1 MVVVV
6 MPAEKLM
13 HRRAKCSLTGV
24 LVTWLEQLV
33 GMYPHRP
40 SRARVTATVVHVL
53 FWMCLSYSSGEI
65 IGALRLTVIRAVS
78 GDFLEMDASFTVTR
92 RARQSLTFGSW
103 ARRVR
108 GRVDLGVGTCS
119 GFSVCYDYHLRI
131 VVLCIGPSDPV
142 YVLCLCLCEAKRD
155 ELRSALSPAG
165 EDGHESGGG

>member
-1 MVVVV
+1 
-6 MPAEKLM
+6 
-13 HRRAKCSLTGV
+13 
-24 LVTWLEQLV
+24 
-33 GMYPHRP
+33 
-40 SRARVTATVVHVL
+40 VVHVL
-53 FWMCLSYSSGEI
+53 FWMYLSYSSGEI

-131 VVLCIGPSDPV
+131 VVLCVGPSDPV
-142 YVLCLCLCEAKRD
+142 DVLCLCLCEAKRD

-165 EDGHESGGG
+165 EAGHESDGG